1 MGDGWRALFK
11 DKGPPWDSYLTA
23 EDFRNRHL
31 TDALKGV
38 ITTLLRTSRS

>member
-1 MGDGWRALFK
+1 MGDGWLDLFK
-11 DKGPPWDSYLTA
+11 DKGAPWDSYRTA

-38 ITTLLRTSRS
+38 VMAVLRTSRS